1 MRIAVVSRIFV
12 PEPSAASLILQA
24 TVKAF
29 SERGHEVVVYTAS
42 PPKALPAGEDP
53 PGVRVRRARVKR
65 DAQGYVRGYL
75 SYMSFD
81 IPVFFRLLFSRR
93 ADVYLVEPP
102 PTTGAVVRGIAMLK
116 RAPYVYDAAD
126 LWSDAAA
133 MVTSNRLVLRVLRG
147 IERFAMRGASRA
159 FAVSDELVSRMRAL
173 GISVPVTVVGFGA
186 ETGEFRHLDTEPS
199 VAPLLVYGG
208 SYSEWHGAGVF
219 VDAFEE
225 VRRQHPDA
233 RLLFVGNGQERP
245 VLEEAA
251 AQRGVGGVEFRDP
264 VSPGELA
271 ILLNQAT
278 VSLASLRPGYGYDY
292 AFTTKIYS
300 SLASGCPVIFSG
312 VGPTID
318 FLSASAAVQP
328 VGVAVPYDADEVARA
343 MLAAIAAPLSAD
355 RRRQMSEWAAESFSL
370 DSVGHR
376 VAAGTV
382 AVAERAERARSV

>member
-29 SERGHEVVVYTAS
+29 SELGHEVVVYTS
-42 PPKALPAGEDP
+42 TPPKGLSPGDVP
-53 PGVRVRRARVKR
+53 PGVRVRRSWVKR
-65 DAQGYVRGYL
+65 DAQGYVRGYV

-102 PTTGAVVRGIAMLK
+102 PTTGAVVRVVAAIK

-133 MVTSNRLVLRVLRG
+133 MVTSNRLVLRLLRAV
-147 IERFAMRGASRA
+147 ERFAMRGASRA
-159 FAVSDELVSRMRAL
+159 FAISDGLVSRMRAI
-173 GISVPVTVVGFGA
+173 GITVPATVVGFGA
-186 ETGEFRHLDTEPS
+186 ETGEFRHLGTEPS
-199 VAPLLVYGG
+199 VAPFFVYGG

-225 VRRQHPDA
+225 VRRRHPDA

-245 VLEEAA
+245 ALEETVAR
-251 AQRGVGGVEFRDP
+251 RGIDGVEFRDP

-271 ILLNQAT
+271 VLLNEAT
-278 VSLASLRPGYGYDY
+278 VSLASLRPGHGYDY
-292 AFTTKIYS
+292 AFTTKVYS

-312 VGPTID
+312 VGPTIE
-318 FLSASAAVQP
+318 FLTTSAVAQP
-328 VGVAVPYDADEVARA
+328 VGVAVAYDSAAVTRA
-343 MLAAIAAPLSAD
+343 MLAAVAAPLSAD
-355 RRRQMSEWAAESFSL
+355 RRREMSEWAAESFSL

-376 VAAGTV
+376 VATGAL
-382 AVAERAERARSV
+382 AEGAARARAN